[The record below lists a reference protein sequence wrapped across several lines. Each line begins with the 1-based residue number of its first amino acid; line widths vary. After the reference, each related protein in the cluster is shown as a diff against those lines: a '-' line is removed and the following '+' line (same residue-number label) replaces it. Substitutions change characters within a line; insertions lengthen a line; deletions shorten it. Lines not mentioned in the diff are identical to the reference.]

1 MKDTLSWS
9 GGKDSCLALHL
20 AKENADIPVILLSMM
35 NESGNYSRSNGVHK
49 SVLEAQ
55 AESLELVIEFVSTS
69 WGDYQAKLT
78 DKLKGLRKKLQIE
91 GVVFGDIDTNV
102 HREFNEHICREAN
115 LVPVM
120 PLWNL
125 SRKQVIEYNKQL
137 KIQSKV
143 CVINKHYNCED
154 LLGEDFN
161 DLNFSKLQDLG
172 MDECGENGEFHTV
185 VYDAPL
191 FKYKLN
197 LSLLETHDLS
207 QVKLAEYRFLE

>member
-1 MKDTLSWS
+1 MNVAISWS

-20 AKENADIPVILLSMM
+20 ARENADIPLVLLSMM
-35 NESGNYSRSNGVHK
+35 DESGNYSRSNGVHK

-55 AESLELVIEFVSTS
+55 ADALGLAIEFVSTS
-69 WGDYQAKLT
+69 WDDYQAKLT
-78 DKLKGLRKKLQIE
+78 YKLIELHKKLQIE
-91 GVVFGDIDTNV
+91 GVVFGDIDTPL
-102 HREFNEHICREAN
+102 HREFNKHICLEAN

-125 SRKQVIEYNKQL
+125 SRKQIIEYNKQL

-143 CVINKHYNCED
+143 CVINKQYNCED
-154 LLGEDFN
+154 LLGQDFN
-161 DLNFSKLQDLG
+161 DLDFSQLQDLDI
-172 MDECGENGEFHTV
+172 DECGENGEFHTV

>member
-1 MKDTLSWS
+1 M
-9 GGKDSCLALHL
+9 
-20 AKENADIPVILLSMM
+20 
-35 NESGNYSRSNGVHK
+35 
-49 SVLEAQ
+49 
-55 AESLELVIEFVSTS
+55 STS
-69 WGDYQAKLT
+69 WSDYQAKLT
-78 DKLKGLRKKLQIE
+78 DKLKGLRKKFQIE
-91 GVVFGDIDTNV
+91 GVVFGDIDTPL
-102 HREFNEHICREAN
+102 HREFNKHICLEAN

-185 VYDAPL
+185 VYDAQL
-191 FKYKLN
+191 FRYKLN